1 MQYLKIVAS
10 FWNKIANI
18 FFYCPS
24 ITHKDEHSQS
34 LILFTIDICD
44 KYFFCIIRK
53 KVDKN
58 FSVFLKRKKKDIEK
72 MGLYFILAFGT
83 K

>member
-1 MQYLKIVAS
+1 MNQDEMSNRNRGLSIDAS
-10 FWNKIANI
+10 FQVEKRGI
-18 FFYCPS
+18 
-24 ITHKDEHSQS
+24 SQS

-58 FSVFLKRKKKDIEK
+58 FSVFLKRKEK
-72 MGLYFILAFGT
+72 RH
-83 K
+83 